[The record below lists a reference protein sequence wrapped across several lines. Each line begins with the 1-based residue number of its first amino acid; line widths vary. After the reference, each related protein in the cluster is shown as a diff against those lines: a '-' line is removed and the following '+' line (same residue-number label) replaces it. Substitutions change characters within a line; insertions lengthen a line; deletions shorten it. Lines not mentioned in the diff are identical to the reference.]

1 MYLKI
6 GSTGQE
12 ARSISAFTPAGSTR
26 GKLPGIPPP
35 VMCASA
41 ETHPFAKIVRSAG
54 A

>member
-1 MYLKI
+1 LKI
-6 GSTGQE
+6 RQHRHDGQINLGFD
-12 ARSISAFTPAGSTR
+12 ACGSTR

-41 ETHPFAKIVRSAG
+41 ETHPFASIVRNAG